1 MSVPTHL
8 YILLSV
14 LVLAQIVTSALAAYL
29 WARVSAAPTH
39 KDLTA
44 VREKIDTVRDD
55 VASVRDDIASVRDR
69 VAEVAQSVA
78 SQKASSDQTLATVT
92 LIQGYLLERK

>member
-1 MSVPTHL
+1 MAAVPTHL

-39 KDLTA
+39 GDLNA
-44 VREKIDTVRDD
+44 LREDID
-55 VASVRDDIASVRDR
+55 SVRDDIASVRDR
-69 VAEVAQSVA
+69 VAEVAQTLA
-78 SQKASSDQTLATVT
+78 KQTASSEQTLATVT

>member
-1 MSVPTHL
+1 MPVPTHL

-39 KDLTA
+39 GDL
-44 VREKIDTVRDD
+44 KGLRDD
-55 VASVRDDIASVRDR
+55 IDSVRDDIASVRDR
-69 VAEVAQSVA
+69 VGAVAEAVA
-78 SQKASSDQTLATVT
+78 SQGTAGQQTLKTVEM
-92 LIQGYLLERK
+92 IQSYLLEHGK